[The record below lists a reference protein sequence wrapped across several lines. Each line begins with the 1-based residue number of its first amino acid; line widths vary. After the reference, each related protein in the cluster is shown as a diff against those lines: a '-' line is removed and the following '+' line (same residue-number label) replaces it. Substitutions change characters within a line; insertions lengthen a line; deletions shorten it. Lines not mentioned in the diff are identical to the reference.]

1 MLLAAALFLGFI
13 ASAGT
18 PKYVFYFIGDGMGI
32 NQVRL
37 TDIYN
42 EALGLEPVNFAGFP
56 VKALV
61 TSHSANSLVTD
72 SSAAGTAL
80 SSGEKINNGGMGIRP
95 DGVLTHP
102 LTEYAKAKGYG
113 CGIVTSV
120 GVNHATP
127 SAFYAHSNSRGDLD
141 VLSRQLIESGDV
153 DFAAGSSF
161 LCGRGAPMQPDNW
174 IEAAREAGITVMCGK
189 DEFRSV
195 KGSRVICLGD
205 DYNHQSALPY
215 AIDRKEGDTSLADFT
230 AAAIDYL
237 STNFSKGFFLMVEG
251 GKIDYACH
259 ANDAATVV
267 HEVNDMCES
276 VALALE
282 FYAKHPDNTLIVV
295 TADHETGGMS
305 IGNGRYECNAGLLAG
320 QKLSKDELSAALSAL
335 QREKGDALTWND
347 VKGLLRDEL
356 GFWDTVPVD
365 PRAEK
370 RFTQIF
376 KDSYIDGVNDPEV
389 NLYSVNSR
397 MAAAAIEHLDKMAQ
411 VGWVSGSHS
420 GATLAVYVLGAKASE
435 FAGIGDNTHIPQTI
449 RKVAKY

>member
-1 MLLAAALFLGFI
+1 MFLCFV

-32 NQVRL
+32 NQVAL
-37 TDIYN
+37 ANLYN
-42 EALGLEPVNFAGFP
+42 EAAGLEPVNFSAFP

-61 TSHSANSLVTD
+61 SSRSANSLVTD

-80 SSGEKINNGGMGIRP
+80 GGGEKINNGGMGIRP

-113 CGIVTSV
+113 CGVVTSV
-120 GVNHATP
+120 GINHATP
-127 SAFYAHSNSRGDLD
+127 SAFYAHTPSRNDLD
-141 VLSRQLIESGDV
+141 VISRQLIDSKDV
-153 DFAAGSSF
+153 DFAAGSTF
-161 LCGRGAPMQPDNW
+161 LHGRGSQMQPDNW
-174 IEAAREAGITVMCGK
+174 IAQARDAGITVMCGK
-189 DEFRSV
+189 QEFRTV
-195 KGSRVICLGD
+195 KGSRVICLGG
-205 DYNHQSALPY
+205 DYNNQSALPY
-215 AIDRKEGDTSLADFT
+215 AIDRSEGDTKLADFT

-237 STNFSKGFFLMVEG
+237 SANFSKGFFLMVEG

-259 ANDAATVV
+259 GNDAATTVY
-267 HEVNDMCES
+267 EINDMCES
-276 VALALE
+276 VALALD
-282 FYAKHPDNTLIVV
+282 FYSKHPDNTLIVV

-305 IGNGRYECNAGLLAG
+305 IGCGKYECNPGLLAG

-335 QREKGDALTWND
+335 QAEKGDALTWGD
-347 VKGLLRDEL
+347 VKALLRDKL

-397 MAAAAIEHLDKMAQ
+397 MAAAAIEHLDKTAQ

-420 GATLAVYVLGAKASE
+420 GATLPVYVIGAKASE
-435 FAGIGDNTHIPQTI
+435 FAAISDNTDIPLTI